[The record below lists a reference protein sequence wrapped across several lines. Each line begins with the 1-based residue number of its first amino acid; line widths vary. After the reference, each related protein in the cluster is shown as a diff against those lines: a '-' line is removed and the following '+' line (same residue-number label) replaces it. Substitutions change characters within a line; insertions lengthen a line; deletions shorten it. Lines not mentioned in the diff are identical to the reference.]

1 MCVFFFLIGKL
12 RKIGDQRVAF
22 AKGLTDVLK
31 DFVCIPDGLLIVKL
45 GSFGIY
51 KKSLIFI
58 SACLKN
64 RK

>member
-1 MCVFFFLIGKL
+1 MLFLIGKL
-12 RKIGDQRVAF
+12 RKIRDQRVAF

-31 DFVCIPDGLLIVKL
+31 DFVCIPDGLLIAKL
-45 GSFGIY
+45 GPFGID
-51 KKSLIFI
+51 KKSLTLI